1 MAERAAKGRAG
12 KQIDMT
18 QGSMWDKILLF
29 SIPVAVTA
37 ILQQLYNTADIA
49 VAGQLVGTNAEAGVG
64 SNAFIISLLVS
75 LFQGISLGA
84 NVVVATA
91 IGAGDAERAH
101 RAVHTA
107 VLLALI
113 GGVAF
118 ALLTQLLV
126 TPLLVALSVPAEVFD
141 FAASYLRVYL
151 LGLPIIFLYD
161 FEAAILRSVGD
172 TWSPLRALAVSSV
185 LNLALDVLVAGPLGQ
200 GTVALAVTTILS
212 NGVAVAILLHGLLH
226 TDTEVRLVPSDLR
239 LDAWAMRRILSVGL
253 PAGIQSA
260 LFSVANIVIQG
271 AINGLGA
278 TVMAGSS
285 ASASIESISYY
296 NINAF
301 GQAAT
306 TFVGQNNGARRQDRC
321 AKTLRLC
328 LLEGYGVCGVFIAL
342 ILVFGRQLVGIF
354 NPDPAVIA
362 EGYTRICYV
371 ISAHLFS
378 ISIEVFSGY
387 LRGYGIS
394 LPPAVWTFFSIVV
407 VRLAYV
413 FFLYPGDPTFTHL
426 LLVYPIT
433 LGLNAAGLIALYFM
447 MRQGDAPSVS

>member
-200 GTVALAVTTILS
+200 GTVGLAVTTILS

-285 ASASIESISYY
+285 ASASIESIS
-296 NINAF
+296 
-301 GQAAT
+301 
-306 TFVGQNNGARRQDRC
+306 
-321 AKTLRLC
+321 
-328 LLEGYGVCGVFIAL
+328 
-342 ILVFGRQLVGIF
+342 
-354 NPDPAVIA
+354 
-362 EGYTRICYV
+362 
-371 ISAHLFS
+371 
-378 ISIEVFSGY
+378 
-387 LRGYGIS
+387 
-394 LPPAVWTFFSIVV
+394 
-407 VRLAYV
+407 
-413 FFLYPGDPTFTHL
+413 
-426 LLVYPIT
+426 
-433 LGLNAAGLIALYFM
+433 
-447 MRQGDAPSVS
+447 

>member
-1 MAERAAKGRAG
+1 MAEGV
-12 KQIDMT
+12 T
-18 QGSMWDKILLF
+18 QGSLWDKILLF

-84 NVVVATA
+84 NVVIATA
-91 IGAGDAERAH
+91 IGAGEEDRAH

-113 GGVAF
+113 GGVSF
-118 ALLTQLLV
+118 ALVSQLFV
-126 TPLLVALSVPAEVFD
+126 TPLLVALSVPAEVL
-141 FAASYLRVYL
+141 AYATSYLRVYL

-172 TWSPLRALAVSSV
+172 TWSPLHALAVSSV
-185 LNLALDVLVAGPLGQ
+185 LNLALDLLVAGPLGQ
-200 GTVALAVTTILS
+200 GTVGLAATTILS
-212 NGVAVAILLHGLLH
+212 NGVAVAILLHSLLH
-226 TDTEVRLVPSDLR
+226 ADSRVRLTPSDLR
-239 LDAWAMRRILSVGL
+239 LDGWAARRILSVGL

-285 ASASIESISYY
+285 ASASIESISYFT
-296 NINAF
+296 INSF

-321 AKTLRLC
+321 AKTLRMC
-328 LLEGYGVCGVFIAL
+328 LLEGYCVCGVFVAL

-354 NPDPAVIA
+354 NPDPAVI
-362 EGYTRICYV
+362 EQGYTRICFV

-387 LRGYGIS
+387 LRGYGFS
-394 LPPAVWTFFSIVV
+394 LPPAIWTFFSIVV
-407 VRLAYV
+407 VRLLYV
-413 FFLYPGDPTFTHL
+413 FLLYPSNPTFTHL
-426 LLVYPIT
+426 LVVYPVT
-433 LGLNAAGLIALYFM
+433 LGLNAAGLVALYFA
-447 MRQGDAPSVS
+447 MRRTLAGE